1 MVFRYRAGGSSGPS
15 SSNPLAGLNPADIED
30 IQILQGPS
38 ATAIYGSRGTN
49 GVIINY
55 NKTR

>member
-1 MVFRYRAGGSSGPS
+1 MECRYRVADVSFGHPVL
-15 SSNPLAGLNPADIED
+15 NPLSGLNPTDIED

-49 GVIINY
+49 GEFITTNG
-55 NKTR
+55 